1 MYSLPLIAVVG
12 NSPRRLAILIAAHL
26 AAAGAIF
33 IAAISPMAQAAGLI
47 ALSLS
52 MAYYSRP
59 SPPVRLRGNQDGT
72 LDVWLQDHWEAAQVG
87 GDSVIWPNYL
97 IVRLG
102 FPNQR
107 WRNLLIASDSMPAP
121 DFRRL
126 LIWLRWRLKPVGDAQ
141 SGAHDAPDQ

>member
-1 MYSLPLIAVVG
+1 LPLIAVVG
-12 NSPRRLAILIAAHL
+12 NSRRRLAILIAAHL

-52 MAYYSRP
+52 MAYHSRP

-72 LDVWLQDHWEAAQVG
+72 LDVWRQDHWEVAQVA
-87 GDSVIWPNYL
+87 GDSVIWPKYL
-97 IVRLG
+97 IVRIG
-102 FPNQR
+102 FRNQR
-107 WRNLLIASDSMPAP
+107 PRNLLIASDSMPAQ

-126 LIWLRWRLKPVGDAQ
+126 LIWLRWRLKPVGDTR
-141 SGAHDAPDQ
+141 SGANDAPDQ